1 VSGVRDRAQGSQD
14 VVPTS
19 LILKRSAQ
27 DLCDER
33 AALAPAYSPVQ
44 LRDKLFV
51 EINEHTHANNLA
63 HQASG
68 PRLVLQPSAAHR
80 AAIVRPVRRVTRP
93 PKHRQHPD
101 GREDHRSEHE
111 RDLTLSGE

>member
-51 EINEHTHANNLA
+51 EINEYTHANNLA
-63 HQASG
+63 HQGVRAEACPPAIRSPSSGNRATGTSRDAAAKAS
-68 PRLVLQPSAAHR
+68 SAS
-80 AAIVRPVRRVTRP
+80 RR
-93 PKHRQHPD
+93 
-101 GREDHRSEHE
+101 S
-111 RDLTLSGE
+111 